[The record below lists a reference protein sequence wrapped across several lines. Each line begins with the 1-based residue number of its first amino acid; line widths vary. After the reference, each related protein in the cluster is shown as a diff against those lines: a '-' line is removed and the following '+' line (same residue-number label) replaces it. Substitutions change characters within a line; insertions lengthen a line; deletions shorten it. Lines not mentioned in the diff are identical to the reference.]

1 MLQDAGIDNTN
12 KSNHSL
18 RATAIMRMMEKNI
31 PSKVM
36 QRSRHLSKDGLVP
49 YERTTPLQQTS
60 SCKALDDVTLEKV
73 NQVQHVSTCSNTSQ
87 IYIFISHWAWH
98 IIECVLELYRP
109 AGRKSLLAYISDIQ
123 TGTNSCSIFPI
134 QDPLKS

>member
-1 MLQDAGIDNTN
+1 MSFLSSKTVFDKLPPIVVEKDIFYWKPNPKVPSLPYEPLFISNVLGHNTLDKLLKKMLQDAGIDNTN

-18 RATAIMRMMEKNI
+18 RATAIMRMMEKNV

-73 NQVQHVSTCSNTSQ
+73 NQV
-87 IYIFISHWAWH
+87 
-98 IIECVLELYRP
+98 
-109 AGRKSLLAYISDIQ
+109 
-123 TGTNSCSIFPI
+123 
-134 QDPLKS
+134 